1 LIFLLC
7 QSLKRENTTESMG
20 KYKLKDGV
28 VLRPYGVNSFIDNSN
43 LTDTIAELLI
53 KKGRAKDSDFIIK
66 NKLNKKK

>member
-1 LIFLLC
+1 
-7 QSLKRENTTESMG
+7 MG